1 VRVYYEVGS
10 TLTHTKNPQTSG
22 KSFIV
27 PYDLAKLKEKWT
39 SPSVGSDVSQSCD
52 SQATISTAE
61 VVLGV
66 DVSIQSGNL
75 KAAALDLMP
84 QSERSMVEGSC
95 KNRRWSDGSFYQS
108 ERRVVAEQPGADHF
122 HTERKHLELQEK
134 AYRLK
139 CSVIEVLGEHHLDA
153 ARRETSILSAHQ
165 HDQHV
170 QVDSSFPQQP
180 EVDEDIV
187 AHEIVSQLCEFAGV
201 SAVFVT
207 PESVAP
213 NYHVLVCIEG
223 GSLNPSILSVHASQ
237 AALTY
242 DSPAKTVMEAA
253 NDPAFRMYIAD
264 CVETVNQELLVQGFV
279 GYIHRF
285 SISASSPGSC
295 SSPMYAIHVQNHRM
309 PCIKHNRDRS
319 LEFAGTERPMAAHVA
334 GAS

>member
-1 VRVYYEVGS
+1 M
-10 TLTHTKNPQTSG
+10 
-22 KSFIV
+22 
-27 PYDLAKLKEKWT
+27 
-39 SPSVGSDVSQSCD
+39 
-52 SQATISTAE
+52 STAE
-61 VVLGV
+61 VSKVVLGV

-108 ERRVVAEQPGADHF
+108 ERRVVAEHPGPDHSADHSADHF
-122 HTERKHLELQEK
+122 PDHFFTYLNNLQLAEK

-139 CSVIEVLGEHHLDA
+139 CSVIEVLGEHHFDA
-153 ARRETSILSAHQ
+153 ALRVTSILSAHQ
-165 HDQHV
+165 HDEHV

-180 EVDEDIV
+180 DQDIV
-187 AHEIVSQLCEFAGV
+187 AHEIVSQLCEFAGI
-201 SAVFVT
+201 SAVCVS

-213 NYHVLVCIEG
+213 NYNVLVCIEG

-264 CVETVNQELLVQGFV
+264 CVETVNEELLVQGFV

-295 SSPMYAIHVQNHRM
+295 SPMRAQDVQKHRM
-309 PCIKHNRDRS
+309 PSIKHNRNRS
-319 LEFAGTERPMAAHVA
+319 LVFAGNERPMAAHVA

>member
-1 VRVYYEVGS
+1 M
-10 TLTHTKNPQTSG
+10 N
-22 KSFIV
+22 
-27 PYDLAKLKEKWT
+27 
-39 SPSVGSDVSQSCD
+39 
-52 SQATISTAE
+52 
-61 VVLGV
+61 
-66 DVSIQSGNL
+66 IQSGNL
-75 KAAALDLMP
+75 KAAALNLMP

-95 KNRRWSDGSFYQS
+95 KNRRWSDGSFYKS
-108 ERRVVAEQPGADHF
+108 ERRVVAEQPGADHIY
-122 HTERKHLELQEK
+122 TEPKHLELEEK

-153 ARRETSILSAHQ
+153 ARRVTSFFSAHQ
-165 HDQHV
+165 QDQHV

-201 SAVFVT
+201 SAVCVS

-213 NYHVLVCIEG
+213 NYYHVLVCIEG

-285 SISASSPGSC
+285 SISASSPESC
-295 SSPMYAIHVQNHRM
+295 SPMYALHVQNHRM

-319 LEFAGTERPMAAHVA
+319 LEFGGTERPMAAHVA
-334 GAS
+334 GASVCVWTKKDGRWICRAGPCEFRANFVLTWSLSPSHCPPRP